1 VFSLCAFGRIGRP
14 DSLPRILAFAG
25 QICRRLGE
33 VMAKMRYAGGAK
45 ESFFEIIFNQ
55 RVSLNSR

>member
-1 VFSLCAFGRIGRP
+1 VFFLRAFNWIGDV
-14 DSLPRILAFAG
+14 DSLSRCLAFAG

-45 ESFFEIIFNQ
+45 ESFFEFVLDQ
-55 RVSLNSR
+55 RVN